1 MQAIL
6 SDICMSRELSCE
18 DHIIPGEGIVKI
30 LKSDMKMPHKQRHR
44 AKRIWERLTSYPKNH
59 LEKGPTSLEWHGN
72 PIEIRNIWIRKVG
85 GCDEKQS

>member
-1 MQAIL
+1 
-6 SDICMSRELSCE
+6 
-18 DHIIPGEGIVKI
+18 
-30 LKSDMKMPHKQRHR
+30 MPHKQRHR